1 MKLRTGEH
9 EKYEKQ
15 FKFQDV
21 RLRVAHDVLGEYQ
34 NDKAE
39 KQNML
44 EKASTEHK
52 ALEEEVNKLQTDG
65 DKSKGDTK
73 SCQGDLVSRNIYPA
87 LLGSHIPFVSLLF
100 LREERASAPP
110 VEEHRCTQ
118 VHSENQVYPP
128 DSGLYATTKLKLIS
142 YITVQNISL

>member
-1 MKLRTGEH
+1 MKLRKGEH

-34 NDKAE
+34 NDKAQ

-52 ALEEEVNKLQTDG
+52 ALEEKVDKLQTDG
-65 DKSKGDTK
+65 DKLKGDTK
-73 SCQGDLVSRNIYPA
+73 SCQADLVSRNIYPA

-100 LREERASAPP
+100 LREERASGTPKTRSTCGGA
-110 VEEHRCTQ
+110 
-118 VHSENQVYPP
+118 
-128 DSGLYATTKLKLIS
+128 
-142 YITVQNISL
+142 